1 MIDKHRDTL
10 LQGQNVRNAYGDYR
24 MSLRQKITITL
35 VLIVVLAVAL
45 VPAIQGIVSSNS
57 HAAVDTPP
65 SVAPEEPT
73 TRQGFDRV
81 LFAGDSISVG
91 RDARSLPESFREITS
106 RHLKAAGTE
115 SITTIAKSGAKL
127 NYIAHSKTLPKDL
140 DLAIIELGTN
150 DAGGKTPTDTFR
162 QEYQKYL
169 KRIRSTSPSVDFV
182 CLGVWY
188 RPETQI
194 AQNLNTVIQQTCE
207 ALGGTFVPLSD
218 LYSNAKNRGPAG
230 LQTWHVKSDAFHPN
244 ATGHLAIAKRLLQ
257 TFSLPTTN

>member
-10 LQGQNVRNAYGDYR
+10 LQRQNVRNAYGDNR

-35 VLIVVLAVAL
+35 VLIVVVAVAL
-45 VPAIQGIVSSNS
+45 VPAIQGIISSNS
-57 HAAVDTPP
+57 QAAETPP
-65 SVAPEEPT
+65 SAAPEEPAT
-73 TRQGFDRV
+73 GNNFDRV

-91 RDARSLPESFREITS
+91 RDAHLLPESFRAITS

-127 NYIAHSKTLPKDL
+127 NYIAHSKSLPKDL

-162 QEYQKYL
+162 KEYQNYL
-169 KRIRSTSPSVDFV
+169 KRIRSVSPSVHFV

-194 AQNLNTVIQQTCE
+194 AQDLDTVIQQTCE
-207 ALGGTFVPLSD
+207 ANSGTFVSLSD
-218 LYSNAKNRGPAG
+218 LYSNAKNRGPRG
-230 LQTWHVKSDAFHPN
+230 MQTWKGKSDLFHPN
-244 ATGHLAIAKRLLQ
+244 TAGHLAIANRLLQ
-257 TFSLPTTN
+257 ELSLPATS